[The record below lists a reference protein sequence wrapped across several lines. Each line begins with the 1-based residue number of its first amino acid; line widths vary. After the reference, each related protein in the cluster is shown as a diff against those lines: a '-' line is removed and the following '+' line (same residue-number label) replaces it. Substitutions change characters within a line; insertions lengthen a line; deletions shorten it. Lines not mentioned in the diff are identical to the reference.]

1 MLRDTIFSPG
11 FGNRPSCLVGREGV
25 LKGLCEGLQTAPGR
39 KERSTVLLG
48 QRGSGKTVLLWE
60 LAERASELGFVVATP
75 TIVSEGML
83 ARIVEKIQD
92 AGSHF
97 VSDVAPRISGGSFG
111 AFGFEVGL
119 EFSRDVQETKSEQFK
134 LTQLARKLSGQGCG
148 ILILVDQLQA
158 NSVDVRELVSV
169 YQELVGEALDVAL
182 VMAGLPGAVSATLND
197 RVLTFLN
204 RANKVTL
211 GPLASLDV
219 EAFYADA
226 FERLGVRIA
235 PEQISRAT
243 EATKGS
249 PYLMQ
254 LVGHG
259 LVLRANE
266 GGIVSDEA
274 FDEAIER
281 ARLHAHDLAHALGQ
295 APLILAECLDEG
307 HDELGVRREPH
318 AAAPALEQ
326 RDAPLALQVS
336 NHAADA
342 GLAVVKLAR
351 RPRDAPAAHRLNER
365 AQLLDTRLHRL
376 DPPVPAMRFSHA

>member
-1 MLRDTIFSPG
+1 MLRDTIFSPA

-134 LTQLARKLSGQGCG
+134 LTQLARKLSGQGRG

-158 NSVDVRELVSV
+158 NSVDVR
-169 YQELVGEALDVAL
+169 
-182 VMAGLPGAVSATLND
+182 
-197 RVLTFLN
+197 
-204 RANKVTL
+204 
-211 GPLASLDV
+211 
-219 EAFYADA
+219 
-226 FERLGVRIA
+226 
-235 PEQISRAT
+235 
-243 EATKGS
+243 
-249 PYLMQ
+249 
-254 LVGHG
+254 
-259 LVLRANE
+259 
-266 GGIVSDEA
+266 
-274 FDEAIER
+274 
-281 ARLHAHDLAHALGQ
+281 
-295 APLILAECLDEG
+295 
-307 HDELGVRREPH
+307 
-318 AAAPALEQ
+318 
-326 RDAPLALQVS
+326 
-336 NHAADA
+336 
-342 GLAVVKLAR
+342 
-351 RPRDAPAAHRLNER
+351 
-365 AQLLDTRLHRL
+365 
-376 DPPVPAMRFSHA
+376 